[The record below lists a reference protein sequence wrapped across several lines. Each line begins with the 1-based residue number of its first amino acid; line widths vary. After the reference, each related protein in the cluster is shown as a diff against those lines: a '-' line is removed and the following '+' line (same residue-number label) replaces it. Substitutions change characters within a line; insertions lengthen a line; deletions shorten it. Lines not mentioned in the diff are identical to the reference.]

1 MKYDLIIFD
10 LDGTLLNT
18 IEDLGNAVNYALESK
33 GFATHGMRE
42 YKYMV
47 GNGVRKLVE
56 RAIPEAF
63 RQSAIIDDVL
73 GRFITYYEKNIDV
86 RTKPYRGMQR
96 LLAELSASGVKLAV
110 ASNKFQSGTE
120 TLIAKFFGEI
130 PFVAVFG
137 NKEGQPLKPS
147 PELVHKICS
156 MAFPE
161 GGEHDVALVGDSD
174 TDMATARNAGIDAVA
189 VTWGFRSRAELESAG
204 AVNFASNVSQLRHF
218 LK

>member
-1 MKYDLIIFD
+1 MKYDLVIFD

-18 IEDLGNAVNYALESK
+18 IEDLGDAVNHALESK
-33 GFATHGMRE
+33 GFAGHGMRE
-42 YKYMV
+42 YKAMV

-63 RQSAIIDDVL
+63 RQSTIIDDVL
-73 GRFITYYEKNIDV
+73 GRFITHYEKNIDV
-86 RTKPYRGMQR
+86 KTKPYRGMQR
-96 LLAELSASGVKLAV
+96 LLADLSASGVKLAV

-120 TLIAKFFGEI
+120 TLVAKFFGDI

-147 PELVHKICS
+147 PELVRQICS

-161 GGEHDVALVGDSD
+161 GGEHRVALVGDSD

-189 VTWGFRSRAELESAG
+189 VTWGFRSRAELEQAG
-204 AVNFASNVSQLRHF
+204 AENFASTALQLRQF